1 MKYIKAA
8 AIKLPHTIFTGSTYE
23 ECIEKMKK
31 AAKKGFLADEYS
43 GSSFVDKE
51 KALDIAKEAYQKIQ
65 KRNPN
70 MKHLRVS
77 DIKKDKYFTG

>member
-8 AIKLPHTIFTGSTYE
+8 AIKLPYTIFTGSTYE

-31 AAKKGFLADEYS
+31 AAKEGFLTDEYN
-43 GSSFVDKE
+43 GTSFVDKE
-51 KALDIAKEAYQKIQ
+51 EALDIAKKAYQKIR
-65 KRNPN
+65 KRNSN
-70 MKHLRVS
+70 MKRLLVS